1 MSQLRYLAQ
10 AKDDLISI
18 KKYIARESGSQS
30 MALLY
35 TGKIREQCRKWA
47 DRPGKIGRLRAELR
61 ENLRSFPY
69 GNYVIFF
76 MYNDDDLEIVTII
89 EGHRDIEAMFEEQTS
104 R

>member
-18 KKYIARESGSQS
+18 KKYIARETGSQS
-30 MALLY
+30 TALQY
-35 TGKIREQCRKWA
+35 TGKIREQCRKLA
-47 DRPGKIGRLRAELR
+47 DLPGEIGRLRPELR

-76 MYNDDDLEIVTII
+76 MVNDDTLEIVTII
-89 EGHRDIEAMFEEQTS
+89 EGHRDIEAVFEEQTP